1 MKPIEKGIRPE
12 KESMETE
19 LAERVSDVNYLFVAD
34 YTGMDMPTTTA
45 LKTSLREKSAT
56 FSVVKNRMLKR
67 AVGDEVQTLLKGQS
81 AMIYGSGDAVEV
93 ARTIRTFAKEN
104 AKPAIRGGLVDG
116 KCINADEVVELAK
129 LPAKETL
136 QAMLVGTLQAPMSQL
151 VGVMNNKVSSLVY
164 VLDAARAKK
173 DQ

>member
-1 MKPIEKGIRPE
+1 
-12 KESMETE
+12 
-19 LAERVSDVNYLFVAD
+19 
-34 YTGMDMPTTTA
+34 
-45 LKTSLREKSAT
+45 
-56 FSVVKNRMLKR
+56 
-67 AVGDEVQTLLKGQS
+67 
-81 AMIYGSGDAVEV
+81 MIYGSGDAVEV
-93 ARTIRTFAKEN
+93 AKTIRTFAKEN
-104 AKPAIRGGLVDG
+104 AKPAIRGGVDG